1 MKDGVEVRD
10 LEGLKDNFSLERIL
24 LYLEDGRLDTWLRD
38 RYLDDIADAV
48 SELDRTDAGFCRKIC
63 EIFEVEEAQDGGGD
77 RIAYEQ
83 DDLYDLLDEGENTIY
98 LSGERF
104 SIPLAKKGI
113 TYIGVNNSS
122 YFLKEKGRFC
132 GEGDFFQNVEGFGRS
147 ALNHGQHNSQQ
158 G

>member
-63 EIFEVEEAQDGGGD
+63 EIFEVEDAQDGGG
-77 RIAYEQ
+77 
-83 DDLYDLLDEGENTIY
+83 
-98 LSGERF
+98 
-104 SIPLAKKGI
+104 
-113 TYIGVNNSS
+113 
-122 YFLKEKGRFC
+122 
-132 GEGDFFQNVEGFGRS
+132 QNR
-147 ALNHGQHNSQQ
+147 L
-158 G
+158 